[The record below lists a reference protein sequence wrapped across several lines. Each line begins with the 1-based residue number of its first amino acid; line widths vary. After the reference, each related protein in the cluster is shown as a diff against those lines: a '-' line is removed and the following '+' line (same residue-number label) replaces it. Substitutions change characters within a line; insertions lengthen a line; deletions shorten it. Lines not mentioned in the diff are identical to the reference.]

1 MSKKT
6 ILIIEDD
13 KFLQSL
19 VAKKLI
25 EAGFEVLVSLD
36 SKEAMAVL
44 ENNKPD
50 LIVLDIILPI
60 MNGFEIL
67 SMLKKDNATKNI
79 PVIILSN
86 LGQKEEIEK
95 AMALGA
101 VDFLIKVNFTPE
113 EILRKIKSIVGS

>member
-1 MSKKT
+1 MPKKT

-25 EAGFEVLVSLD
+25 EAGFEVLVSSD
-36 SKEAMAVL
+36 SKEAMKVL
-44 ENNKPD
+44 ENQKPD
-50 LIVLDIILPI
+50 LIVLDIILPV

-67 SMLKKDNATKNI
+67 SMLKKDDATKNI

-86 LGQKEEIEK
+86 LGQKEEVEK

-101 VDFLIKVNFTPE
+101 VDFMIKVNFTPE
-113 EILRKIKSIVGS
+113 EILRKIKSIVE